1 VPIVPVVTAGAGES
15 LLVLGSGKRFAKAL
29 RLDKVLR
36 LKTFPLTVSIPWGVN
51 LGLVGLL
58 PYLPLPTKLVTRVL
72 PAMPPT
78 DGEDPADFAVRVET
92 AMQDAL
98 TDMTSDRIPLIG

>member
-1 VPIVPVVTAGAGES
+1 
-15 LLVLGSGKRFAKAL
+15 
-29 RLDKVLR
+29 
-36 LKTFPLTVSIPWGVN
+36 LKPP
-51 LGLVGLL
+51 
-58 PYLPLPTKLVTRVL
+58 R
-72 PAMPPT
+72 PAA